1 MALNYFSLGHPLAGL
16 RSRFSLSARRRMF
29 DMFMQHLH
37 PNANDSVLDVGVTP
51 DATLVES
58 NYFEAWYP
66 HPERLLAVSI
76 EDVTPLTAIFPRVR
90 FAQVKPGPLPYR
102 DHEFDIAFCSAVLEH
117 VGDRAGQGR
126 FLREIT
132 RVSRR
137 FFVTTPNRG
146 FPVEFH
152 TMLPLLHWLPQQL
165 HQRMLKA
172 LGHEFL
178 SRTENLNL
186 LGMNEILQ
194 LTEGLGAVHVE
205 RIRLFGMV
213 SNLIV
218 WGESIG
224 QTGGPC
230 GLE

>member
-16 RSRFSLSARRRMF
+16 RSRFSMNARRRMF
-29 DMFMQHLH
+29 DMFMQRLN
-37 PNANDSVLDVGVTP
+37 PNANDNILDVGVTP
-51 DATLVES
+51 DVTLVES

-76 EDVTPLTAIFPRVR
+76 EDVTPLTAVFPRVR
-90 FAQVKPGPLPYR
+90 FEQVKPGPLPYR
-102 DHEFDIAFCSAVLEH
+102 DNEFDIAFCSAVLEH
-117 VGDRAGQGR
+117 VGDRADQRR
-126 FLREIT
+126 FLQEIA

-152 TMLPLLHWLPQQL
+152 TMLPLLHWLPQPS

-186 LGMNEILQ
+186 LSMNEMFQ

-205 RIRLFGMV
+205 GIRLVGMI

-218 WGESIG
+218 WGEGIG
-224 QTGGPC
+224 QAGGPR